1 MSFKNIKIQVENNVA
16 IMSLARNEHINA
28 LSVDFAYEI
37 TGAVKSLMEDAGVRV
52 IILNSDARIFCAG
65 LDLKALSGSGMDGT
79 PKTTITFPQT
89 FEPMLEC
96 CNIMEKCPKPII
108 AAVHGKCVGGGLD
121 IISACDIRMCTEDA
135 TFSLREVAIGIAADM
150 GVLQRLPYIIGQG
163 FTREMAYTA
172 KFFTA
177 REVERMGLMNHVY
190 PDKET
195 MMREAKKLA
204 DEIASMPPLAVQNTK
219 DIMNFSRNITIHEG
233 MMYAIHKN
241 MVLFFAD
248 DTKEA
253 LTAFMEKRNPVFKG
267 E

>member
-1 MSFKNIKIQVENNVA
+1 MSSENIKIKIENNVA

-28 LSVDFAYEI
+28 LSVEFAYEI
-37 TGAVKSLMEDAGVRV
+37 TGAVKSLMADDSVRV

-65 LDLKALSGSGMDGT
+65 LDLKAMTAGGVDGT
-79 PKTTITFPQT
+79 PKTTIAFPQT
-89 FEPMLEC
+89 FEPLLEC

-150 GVLQRLPYIIGQG
+150 GVLQRLPLIIGQG

-190 PDKET
+190 PDKDT

-204 DEIASMPPLAVQNTK
+204 LEIASMPPLAVQNTK
-219 DIMNFSRNITIHEG
+219 DIMNFSRNLTIHEG

-241 MVLFFAD
+241 MVLFFTAD
-248 DTKEA
+248 TREA
-253 LTAFMEKRNPVFKG
+253 LTAFMEKRKPVFKG

>member
-1 MSFKNIKIQVENNVA
+1 MSSENIKIKIENNVA
-16 IMSLARNEHINA
+16 TMSLARNEHINA
-28 LSVDFAYEI
+28 LSVEFAYEI
-37 TGAVKSLMEDAGVRV
+37 TDAVKSLMADDSARV

-65 LDLKALSGSGMDGT
+65 LDLKAMTAEGVDGR
-79 PKTTITFPQT
+79 PKTTIAFPQT
-89 FEPMLEC
+89 FEPLLEC
-96 CNIMEKCPKPII
+96 CNIMEKCAKPII

-150 GVLQRLPYIIGQG
+150 GVLQRLPLIIGQG

-190 PDKET
+190 KDKDT
-195 MMREAKKLA
+195 MMKEAKKLA
-204 DEIASMPPLAVQNTK
+204 DEIAAMPPLAVQNTK

-233 MMYAIHKN
+233 MIYAIHKN
-241 MVLFFAD
+241 MVLFFTA

-253 LTAFMEKRNPVFKG
+253 LTAFMEKRKPVFKG